1 MEEEQTFIN
10 FDPND
15 FIIRIS
21 PLMENGEWSGDINVG
36 QVTTDANTL
45 SDNDYGHL
53 SILTDMLVSAIPL
66 MEQDN
71 EIRSRLYKLA
81 QEQFGEGEKPVV
93 TERKGNVLKVNF
105 K

>member
-21 PLMENGEWSGDINVG
+21 PVVENGEWSGDINVG

-45 SDNDYGHL
+45 SDDDYGHL
-53 SILTDMLVSAIPL
+53 SILTDMLVCAIPL
-66 MEQDN
+66 IEERPD
-71 EIRSRLYKLA
+71 IRDELYKLA
-81 QEQFGEGEKPVV
+81 QEQYGDRKPTVQ
-93 TERKGNVLKVNF
+93 ERKGNVLTVNF
-105 K
+105 N

>member
-21 PLMENGEWSGDINVG
+21 PVVENGEWSGDINVG

-45 SDNDYGHL
+45 SDDDYGHL
-53 SILTDMLVSAIPL
+53 SILTDMLVCAIPL
-66 MEQDN
+66 IEERPD
-71 EIRSRLYKLA
+71 IRDALYKLA
-81 QEQFGEGEKPVV
+81 QEQFVRRKPKV
-93 TERKGNVLKVNF
+93 TEA
-105 K
+105 